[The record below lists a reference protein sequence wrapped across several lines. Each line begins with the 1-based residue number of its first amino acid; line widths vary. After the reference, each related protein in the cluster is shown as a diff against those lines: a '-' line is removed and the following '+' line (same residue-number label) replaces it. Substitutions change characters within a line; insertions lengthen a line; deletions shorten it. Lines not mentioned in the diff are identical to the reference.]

1 MPARHSRAVSRD
13 SLWSSQSGRRLG
25 TRSSLGRPSLWT
37 RPTGPARKLEL
48 RRLAAVVAY
57 NVLERY
63 GTGADLSGDGV
74 CTKKEES
81 AILRLIRLSEAFPD
95 GQGAAGDRVGLVAA
109 WHYFTGD
116 SDALPDKALELLARC
131 ATTGVGVPETATAAE
146 LGLVSALVP
155 RLVPRPPSSR
165 ELDGLAD
172 EDDGA
177 DDGEA

>member
-1 MPARHSRAVSRD
+1 MAAPEPVPRARALPNDVNDDGHADGHEWQHDLR
-13 SLWSSQSGRRLG
+13 GRG
-25 TRSSLGRPSLWT
+25 DDG
-37 RPTGPARKLEL
+37 GPAG
-48 RRLAAVVAY
+48 LAAVVAY

-63 GTGADLSGDGV
+63 STGADLSGDGV

-95 GQGAAGDRVGLVAA
+95 GQGAAGDRIGLVTA

-116 SDALPDKALELLARC
+116 SDALPDAALKLLERC

-146 LGLVSALVP
+146 LGLVSALGP

-172 EDDGA
+172 EDGGA